1 MPSGKHE
8 LTDNEGTLL
17 SLVLRI
23 QPTTS
28 YQIIKIYSDSPISNF
43 NTSKGKIYPL
53 INRLEEAGLIAKKRI
68 DTDRRRTEELRCTAR
83 GKQAIKDW
91 VLKVR
96 SEHLLLDDPLRTKVQ
111 SFELLSPEERAQ
123 WILDVKEELHR
134 KLEELE
140 EYGRSVE
147 VPFKEFVHDNAVRSI
162 RARIDW
168 LDRMYI
174 YLRKSE
180 AA

>member
-1 MPSGKHE
+1 MPRGKRD

-53 INRLEEAGLIAKKRI
+53 ISRLEEEGLISKRRK
-68 DTDRRRTEELRCTAR
+68 DADRRGTEELSCTALGR
-83 GKQAIKDW
+83 RAVKDW
-91 VLKVR
+91 VLKIR
-96 SEHLLLDDPLRTKVQ
+96 PDHLLLDDPLRTRVQ
-111 SFELLSPEERAQ
+111 SFELLSADERARWVLNAKEQ
-123 WILDVKEELHR
+123 LHSKLD
-134 KLEELE
+134 ELE

-147 VPFKEFVHDNAVRSI
+147 VPFKEFVHDSAVRSL
-162 RARIDW
+162 RSRIDW

-174 YLRKSE
+174 FLKNSE